1 MSKDTDKSNV
11 DDGSKRTSLV
21 SNKLV
26 EEASKRKKTV
36 DSSCADDP
44 FLLVSSFLHN
54 LIHYQILLLIFS
66 IYEHLRCLEFD
77 FLGVG

>member
-36 DSSCADDP
+36 DLSCTDDP
-44 FLLVSSFLHN
+44 FLLVRSF
-54 LIHYQILLLIFS
+54 
-66 IYEHLRCLEFD
+66 
-77 FLGVG
+77 